1 MKVGFNVVI
10 SNWKIFATNPYNWK
24 TYIQCTVSSR
34 EVERK
39 FWFILHISSLKW
51 NKYCRLWIDLGK
63 NTVYSIPEICFWRI
77 RNTILIYHTWYERDF
92 RNNTEISAMVTTTTT
107 TQAPTNHP
115 FCRLLVYQC
124 LRTKKK
130 ITHFKF
136 KHQYPIVYSA
146 EVERSSLSLFP
157 PSHPNESF
165 FSLKFV
171 IHLYAACRS
180 MRFPVLTKSY
190 TQKVPLFRN
199 PQDLSFP
206 MQWCPPR
213 GPGYG
218 IVFENFE

>member
-1 MKVGFNVVI
+1 MK
-10 SNWKIFATNPYNWK
+10 
-24 TYIQCTVSSR
+24 
-34 EVERK
+34 
-39 FWFILHISSLKW
+39 
-51 NKYCRLWIDLGK
+51 
-63 NTVYSIPEICFWRI
+63 
-77 RNTILIYHTWYERDF
+77 
-92 RNNTEISAMVTTTTT
+92 EISEIILRFQQWSPSQVS
-107 TQAPTNHP
+107 TNHP